1 MCKFL
6 SGVVLPNG
14 DILTS
19 TVNDSHEDIIAANNI
34 SESIAGKINIVRV
47 EYTSETLPD
56 IDTYQLNIDQD
67 IIPDWFDEP
76 MRERVAD
83 TMRGMVSRMII
94 KDGVHACLLGG
105 KWIITGENTVVKK
118 LSHGYVVLINSG
130 LLEVCVGGT
139 VNEVRDGGTVNR
151 VWGGTVNEVW
161 GGTVNR
167 VCDGGTVNMVWGG
180 TVNRVW
186 GGTVNRVWGGTVN
199 MVCDGGIVNRV
210 RDGGTV
216 NEVWD
221 GGTVNKVCDGG
232 TVNRV
237 WGGGTV
243 NKVCDGGKILNDYR
257 EGK

>member
-19 TVNDSHEDIIAANNI
+19 PVNDSHEDIIAANNI

-47 EYTSETLPD
+47 EYTSDTLAD
-56 IDTYQLNIDQD
+56 IDTYRLNIDQD
-67 IIPDWFDEP
+67 IIPDWFDDA

-94 KDGVHACLLGG
+94 KDGTHACLLGG

-118 LSHGYVVLINSG
+118 VSRGYVVLINSG
-130 LLEVCVGGT
+130 LLEVC
-139 VNEVRDGGTVNR
+139 
-151 VWGGTVNEVW
+151 
-161 GGTVNR
+161 
-167 VCDGGTVNMVWGG
+167 
-180 TVNRVW
+180 
-186 GGTVNRVWGGTVN
+186 
-199 MVCDGGIVNRV
+199 
-210 RDGGTV
+210 
-216 NEVWD
+216 D

-232 TVNRV
+232 TVNKVWDGGTVNEV

-243 NKVCDGGKILNDYR
+243 NKVWGGGKILNDYR
-257 EGK
+257 KGK